1 MIKTI
6 LFLFML
12 ATASVVNAQYVMLD
26 DKPVQWS
33 NVERHISSSGMS
45 IILNGAN
52 TELLICEGGCSR
64 HRVTNFRKTYD
75 GYTFKIDSSNFQYQ
89 AIFWNNTLILT
100 DNYNRNHRWVLHR
113 CELKPVEVTCYKH
126 ETFKLVR

>member
-12 ATASVVNAQYVMLD
+12 ATASVVNAQSQYSDV
-26 DKPVQWS
+26 V
-33 NVERHISSSGMS
+33 RYISSSGMS

-64 HRVTNFRKTYD
+64 HRVTNFRETHD
-75 GYTFKIDSSNFQYQ
+75 GFTFKIDSNNFQYQ
-89 AIFWNNTLILT
+89 AKFLNNTLVLT
-100 DNYNRNHRWVLHR
+100 DNYNRNHQWVLHSCKR
-113 CELKPVEVTCYKH
+113 KPVEVTCYKH
-126 ETFKLVR
+126 EMFKLVR